1 MYFPVRSRLYSFP
14 LAGSRRCYQLF
25 DINLYLLHLLI
36 HLDNSN
42 GQHYRT
48 IAPCIRIS
56 RKPEMRKMSPQ
67 QSVFT
72 IILHINGH
80 FCKCTQPSTEKITAI
95 QPADVAHN
103 SRYIFYTIHL
113 HGKRITAYHPFRF
126 QFHHHNRFAFCYFHI
141 IQRHNVEIIRRP
153 NHILSCIYPNTPFR
167 ICSDSAIALIAFY
180 ADTFRIIVVN
190 YHCIIAGRYFHFPAG
205 SRQIAVHF
213 PPLGIFR
220 IKYYPHGL
228 RQILRNSRP
237 VQRYLYATDRIIVQ
251 HLPEITS

>member
-1 MYFPVRSRLYSFP
+1 
-14 LAGSRRCYQLF
+14 
-25 DINLYLLHLLI
+25 
-36 HLDNSN
+36 
-42 GQHYRT
+42 
-48 IAPCIRIS
+48 
-56 RKPEMRKMSPQ
+56 MRKMPLQ

-80 FCKCTQPSTEKITAI
+80 FCKCTQPSTEKVTAI

-113 HGKRITAYHPFRF
+113 HGKRITAYYPFRF
-126 QFHHHNRFAFCYFHI
+126 QFHHHSRFAFCYFHI
-141 IQRHNVEIIRRP
+141 IQRHNVEIVRRP
-153 NHILSCIYPNTPFR
+153 NHILSGIHSNTPFR
-167 ICSDSAIALIAFY
+167 ICPDSTIALIAFY

-190 YHCIIAGRYFHFPAG
+190 YHCIMAGRYFHFPAG
-205 SRQIAVHF
+205 SRQIAVYF

-251 HLPEITS
+251 HLPEIAP